1 MSETTSETPV
11 LDLLASMTEDS
22 VSASSLDDETFM
34 LVRLAALVAVD
45 APSVSYLLNLAVAG
59 ELDIDA
65 DRIRGVLAAVAPI
78 VGTPRVASATGKIV
92 EALAVELEIAELEEA
107 EEGDAEETDE
117 GGAEDAGEGGAE
129 DAYEGDTEETDEG
142 GAEEGDAEEADERD
156 AEGAVDGEEE
166 GDAEEAEEGDAEE
179 AEEGEAEEAEEGA
192 AEETETAEKG

>member
-22 VSASSLDDETFM
+22 MSASSLDDETFM

-59 ELDIDA
+59 ELNIDA

-78 VGTPRVASATGKIV
+78 VGTPRVAAATGKIV
-92 EALAVELEIAELEEA
+92 EALAVELEIAALEEA
-107 EEGDAEETDE
+107 EDGATEEDE
-117 GGAEDAGEGGAE
+117 GGAEDADEGAE
-129 DAYEGDTEETDEG
+129 DAD
-142 GAEEGDAEEADERD
+142 EGDAD
-156 AEGAVDGEEE
+156 GAVEGEEE

-179 AEEGEAEEAEEGA
+179 ADEGEAEGDEGD
-192 AEETETAEKG
+192 AEETESAEMDDREA